1 MKSALQ
7 RTGRSFREIYETY
20 LPTVYRVAYSYMK
33 NQYDSEDAAQE
44 TFLRLMRQTKPLVDE
59 AHLKGWLIVTAS
71 NVCRDMLRRRAREPV
86 ALDLC
91 QEPSEGPP
99 RSNDLMEAILRL
111 PEKYKTAVYL
121 YYYEGYSVKEIAELL
136 DSLPNTVKSWLK
148 RAREQLRE
156 LLGEDFDEE

>member
-1 MKSALQ
+1 MIGILQ

-20 LPTVYRVAYSYMK
+20 LTTVYRVAYSYMK
-33 NQYDSEDAAQE
+33 NQYDSEDAVQE
-44 TFLRLMRQTKPLVDE
+44 TFLRLMRQTKPMKDE
-59 AHLKGWLIVTAS
+59 THLKGWLIVTVS

-86 ALDLC
+86 ALELYT
-91 QEPSEGPP
+91 EPAKESPQIDE
-99 RSNDLMEAILRL
+99 LMEAILRL

-136 DSLPNTVKSWLK
+136 DSVPNTVKSWLK

-156 LLGEDFDEE
+156 LLEEDYDEE